1 MVHGD
6 AEVDGQAEGLVTVR
20 RTMMVLEMLADA
32 DAGMSLSDIAK
43 ALKVNKS
50 IAQRILLTLEEMNY
64 LYRHSENRRFHA
76 GLKISNVGIRI
87 LGRTGLIDQCE
98 PVLRGLAGQTDEL
111 VLLSVIDAGRPRWV
125 MAATGSRRRLQV
137 DPMNAMELHSTA
149 TGKAWLATLPDRAIA
164 QVLKGKLRAATP
176 YTVTRLDRLMEQIR
190 EIRRGGISFSNQ
202 ENEVGVAA
210 VATAIRRQEAGE
222 AVCVGFISI
231 TAPLGRATP
240 DDFVRYGKLL
250 QNAARVL
257 GDAWP
262 LSSAANLSCSNSVSL
277 WSA

>member
-1 MVHGD
+1 MAQGD
-6 AEVDGQAEGLVTVR
+6 AEVDRQAEGLVTVR

-64 LYRHSENRRFHA
+64 LYRHSENRRFYP
-76 GLKISNVGIRI
+76 GLKVSNVGIRI

-98 PVLRGLAGQTDEL
+98 PVLRRL
-111 VLLSVIDAGRPRWV
+111 VLLSVIDAGRPRWI

-137 DPMNAMELHSTA
+137 DPMSSMELHSTA
-149 TGKAWLATLPDRAIA
+149 TGKAWLATLPDKAIA
-164 QVLKGKLRAATP
+164 QAVKGKLRAVTP

-190 EIRRGGISFSNQ
+190 EIRKAGFSFSNQ
-202 ENEVGVAA
+202 ENEVGIAA
-210 VATAIRRQEAGE
+210 VAPGIRRQVAGE
-222 AVCVGFISI
+222 AVCVGFVSI
-231 TAPLGRATP
+231 TAPLARATP
-240 DDFVRYGKLL
+240 DDFVRYRALL
-250 QNAARVL
+250 QDAARVL

-262 LSSAANLSCSNSVSL
+262 LASTANLSLSNRAVL
-277 WSA
+277 WSGHGQQPSP